1 MKLDERKLKILS
13 TIIDIHI
20 KTGEPVGSKAVCDF
34 LDISVSPATVRNE
47 MASLVELG
55 LLDQPHTSA
64 GRIPSAQGYRLYI
77 NELMKPKPITQ
88 QEQRNIYANLSDNVT
103 NPSDLLN
110 NAASILASMSKF
122 VAISTSPIDSQSHIS
137 NIQLVQTG
145 QTSAMIIL
153 AFTPSDVVSRS
164 FRSKFDLNSELL
176 RIFHEILNKK
186 FVGAKL
192 CDVSEE
198 FIRKVAM
205 DLGEL
210 AILLSP
216 ALAAILQ
223 AVRQTLKKQ
232 ILLEGQTNLLFLP
245 DLDLNSVRRT
255 LDFLDHKDRLIKLL
269 ESENKD
275 LRVLVGFEIGQ
286 PELIDSSIIIT
297 KYKLDGRDVGTIAL
311 LGPTRMDYARMISS
325 IDYLSSAVSELLEH
339 LR

>member
-20 KTGEPVGSKAVCDF
+20 KTGEPVGSRAVCDF

-47 MASLVELG
+47 MASLAELG

-64 GRIPSAQGYRLYI
+64 GRIPSSRGYRLYI
-77 NELMKPKPITQ
+77 NELMKPKPITR
-88 QEQRNIYANLSDNVT
+88 QEQRNIYAYLSDNVT

-110 NAASILASMSKF
+110 NAATILASMSKF

-145 QTSAMIIL
+145 QTSAMIVL

-192 CDVSEE
+192 CDVSED
-198 FIRKVAM
+198 FIRRVAVE
-205 DLGEL
+205 LGEL

-245 DLDLNSVRRT
+245 DLDINSVRRT
-255 LDFLDHKDRLIKLL
+255 LNFLDHKDKLIKLL
-269 ESENKD
+269 ESENKG
-275 LRVLVGFEIGQ
+275 LQVLVGFEIGQ

-297 KYKLDGRDVGTIAL
+297 KYKLDGRDVGTIGL

-325 IDYLSSAVSELLEH
+325 INYLSSAVSELLEH

>member
-255 LDFLDHKDRLIKLL
+255 LDFLDHKDKLIKLL